1 MNTVIE
7 PIEHHAVVILLLQL
21 GLLLLTARV
30 LGQIAVRFGWP
41 SVVGELLA
49 GIVLGP
55 SLLGTVAPG
64 VFETIVPFEP
74 EQFHLLEVVSMLG
87 VLMLLVVTGMETD
100 IQLIK
105 QKGRNAAAIS
115 FFGIVIPFG
124 TGVFMGQFMPEQFIA
139 DPSQRLVFSL
149 FLGTAMGISAIP
161 VIAKVLIEMNVVRRD
176 IGQVTLAAGMIDDT
190 IGWIL
195 LSVVAGLARSGAV
208 EVSSVVQS
216 LLAVVAVVG
225 LSFTVGRRL
234 VERLFRA
241 VDNSTGGGD
250 AAKITLLMVL
260 ALLFGAVTH
269 QLGIEAVLGAFLVGI
284 VVGQLRRF
292 GQQTRHLF
300 ETMTMAVFAPIFF
313 AASGLRVDLTS
324 LADPVILGMGLLVL
338 TVAIV
343 GKFVG
348 AAVGA
353 KISGMGKWESLSLGA
368 GMNARGAIEII
379 VATIGLSLGILTP
392 EMYTIILMVAIVTSL
407 MAPPIL
413 RWALQHIP
421 YSDEER
427 ERIESEERRAS
438 SFLGNIHRIL
448 LPTRG
453 GANSQ
458 IAAGLLGM
466 IVQDEEVEVTTM
478 SVLPADASGNGEVVA
493 MAEKDLESVERHLSH
508 VPAKDRRRVIQDP
521 VGSIQKTI
529 LSELKRGYDLLVL
542 GAADATSGGVTSD
555 TPLFGDVVDTLV
567 QDASTSV
574 MVVSH
579 RTVQAGG
586 DHEPLTIRRILLPT
600 AGAEAGQHA
609 VEVAAAIAK
618 GAGAGIDVVHVVETD
633 GASLAD
639 LTRHGHELGTAIVDG
654 EAERLRAF
662 GVNDVRTIVERST
675 RVETGILEVATR
687 FGTDLIVLSASR
699 RPLTQRIFFGHR
711 ADRILS
717 EANCPVILVS

>member
-1 MNTVIE
+1 VNAVIE
-7 PIEHHAVVILLLQL
+7 PIDHHAVVILLLQL
-21 GLLLLTARV
+21 GLLLLTARG
-30 LGQIAVRFGWP
+30 LGQVAVRFGLP

-49 GIVLGP
+49 GVVLGP
-55 SLLGTVAPG
+55 SLLGTFAPG
-64 VFETIVPFEP
+64 VFETVVPFEP

-100 IQLIK
+100 LQLIR
-105 QKGRNAAAIS
+105 QKGRSAAAIS
-115 FFGIVIPFG
+115 LFGIAIPFG
-124 TGVFMGQFMPEQFIA
+124 AGVVLGQFMPEQFIA

-176 IGQVTLAAGMIDDT
+176 IGQITLAAGMIDDT

-195 LSVVAGLARSGAV
+195 LSVVAGLARSGVV
-208 EVSSVVQS
+208 EVSSVMQS

-234 VERLFRA
+234 VERLFRS
-241 VDNSTGGGD
+241 VDNSIGGD
-250 AAKITLLMVL
+250 GAKITLLMVL
-260 ALLFGAVTH
+260 TLLFGAVTH

-284 VVGQLRRF
+284 LVGQLRRF
-292 GQQTRHLF
+292 GHQTRHMF

-324 LADPVILGMGLLVL
+324 MADPTILGMGLVVL
-338 TVAIV
+338 AVAIV

-353 KISGMGKWESLSLGA
+353 KLSGMGKWESVSLGA

-413 RWALQHIP
+413 RWSLQHIP

-427 ERIESEERRAS
+427 ERIESEQRRAT

-478 SVLPADASGNGEVVA
+478 SVLSRGADSNNGEVVA
-493 MAEKDLESVERHLSH
+493 MAEQDLESVERHLSH
-508 VPAKDRRRVIQDP
+508 VPAKDRRRVLQDP

-529 LSELKRGYDLLVL
+529 LGELTRGYDLLVL
-542 GAADATSGGVTSD
+542 GAADATASGATSD
-555 TPLFGDVVDTLV
+555 APLFGDVVDTLV
-567 QDASTSV
+567 QDASTPV

-579 RTVQAGG
+579 RTVQSGG
-586 DHEPLTIRRILLPT
+586 DHEPLAIRRILLPT

-618 GAGAGIDVVHVVETD
+618 SAGAGIDVVHVVETD
-633 GASLAD
+633 GTSLAD

-662 GVNDVRTIVERST
+662 GVNDVRTVVERAN
-675 RVETGILEVATR
+675 RVEVGILEVAAR

-717 EANCPVILVS
+717 EANCPVVLVS

>member
-1 MNTVIE
+1 MNAVIE
-7 PIEHHAVVILLLQL
+7 PIDHHAVVILLLQL
-21 GLLLLTARV
+21 GLLLLTARG
-30 LGQIAVRFGWP
+30 LGQIAVRFGLP

-55 SLLGTVAPG
+55 SLLGAIAPG
-64 VFETIVPFEP
+64 VFETVVPFEP

-100 IQLIK
+100 LQLIR

-115 FFGIVIPFG
+115 LFGIAIPFG
-124 TGVFMGQFMPEQFIA
+124 TGVVLGQFMPEQFIA

-195 LSVVAGLARSGAV
+195 LSVVAGLARSGVV
-208 EVSSVVQS
+208 EVSSVLQS

-234 VERLFRA
+234 VERLFRS
-241 VDNSTGGGD
+241 VDNSIGGD
-250 AAKITLLMVL
+250 GAKITLLMVL
-260 ALLFGAVTH
+260 TLLFGAVTH

-284 VVGQLRRF
+284 LVGQLRRF
-292 GQQTRHLF
+292 GHQTRHMF

-324 LADPVILGMGLLVL
+324 MADPTILGMGLVVL
-338 TVAIV
+338 AVAIV

-353 KISGMGKWESLSLGA
+353 KLSGMGKWESLSLGA

-413 RWALQHIP
+413 RWTLQHIP

-427 ERIESEERRAS
+427 ERIETEQRRAS

-478 SVLPADASGNGEVVA
+478 SVLSRGVSSNGEVVA
-493 MAEKDLESVERHLSH
+493 MAERDLESVERHLVQ
-508 VPAKDRRRVIQDP
+508 VPAKDRRRVLQDP
-521 VGSIQKTI
+521 VGSVQKTI
-529 LSELKRGYDLLVL
+529 LGELTRGYDLLVL
-542 GAADATSGGVTSD
+542 GAADATASGVTSD
-555 TPLFGDVVDTLV
+555 APLFGDVVDTLV
-567 QDASTSV
+567 QDASTPV

-579 RTVQAGG
+579 RTVQSGG
-586 DHEPLTIRRILLPT
+586 DHEPLTVRRILLPT

-618 GAGAGIDVVHVVETD
+618 SAGAGIDVVHVVETD
-633 GASLAD
+633 GTSLAD

-662 GVNDVRTIVERST
+662 GVSDVRTVVERAS
-675 RVETGILEVATR
+675 RVEAGILEVAAR

-717 EANCPVILVS
+717 EANCPVVLVS

>member
-1 MNTVIE
+1 MNAVIE
-7 PIEHHAVVILLLQL
+7 PIDHHAVVILLLQL
-21 GLLLLTARV
+21 GLLLLTARG
-30 LGQIAVRFGWP
+30 LGQIAVRFGLP

-55 SLLGTVAPG
+55 SLLGTIAPG
-64 VFETIVPFEP
+64 VFETVVPFEP

-100 IQLIK
+100 LQLIR

-115 FFGIVIPFG
+115 LFGIAIPFG
-124 TGVFMGQFMPEQFIA
+124 TGVVLGQFMPEQFIA

-195 LSVVAGLARSGAV
+195 LSVVAGLARSGVV
-208 EVSSVVQS
+208 EVSSVLQS

-234 VERLFRA
+234 VERLFRS
-241 VDNSTGGGD
+241 VDNSIGGD
-250 AAKITLLMVL
+250 GAKITLLMVL
-260 ALLFGAVTH
+260 TLLFGAVTH

-284 VVGQLRRF
+284 LVGQLRRF
-292 GQQTRHLF
+292 GHQTRHMF

-324 LADPVILGMGLLVL
+324 MADPTILGMGLVVL
-338 TVAIV
+338 AVAIV

-353 KISGMGKWESLSLGA
+353 KLSGMGKWESLSLGA

-413 RWALQHIP
+413 RWTLQHIP

-427 ERIESEERRAS
+427 ERIETEQRRAS

-478 SVLPADASGNGEVVA
+478 SVLSRGVSSNGEVVA
-493 MAEKDLESVERHLSH
+493 MAERDLESVERHLVQ
-508 VPAKDRRRVIQDP
+508 VPAKDRRRVLQDP
-521 VGSIQKTI
+521 VGSVQKTI
-529 LSELKRGYDLLVL
+529 LGELTRGYDLLVL
-542 GAADATSGGVTSD
+542 GAADATASGVTSD
-555 TPLFGDVVDTLV
+555 APLFGDVVDTLV
-567 QDASTSV
+567 QDASTPV

-579 RTVQAGG
+579 RTVQSGG
-586 DHEPLTIRRILLPT
+586 DHEPLTVRRILLPT

-618 GAGAGIDVVHVVETD
+618 SAGAGIDVVHVVETD
-633 GASLAD
+633 GTSLAD

-662 GVNDVRTIVERST
+662 GVSDVRTVVERAS
-675 RVETGILEVATR
+675 RVEAGILEVAAR

-717 EANCPVILVS
+717 EANCPVVLVS